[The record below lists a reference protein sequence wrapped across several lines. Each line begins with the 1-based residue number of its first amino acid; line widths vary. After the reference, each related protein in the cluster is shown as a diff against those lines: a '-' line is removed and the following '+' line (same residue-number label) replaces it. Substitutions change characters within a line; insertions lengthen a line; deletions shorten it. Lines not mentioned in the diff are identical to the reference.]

1 MFYNLPVLYPF
12 GFFETLFALSDNIT
26 NDFSKEIFVPSLEQ
40 VSLPTENKVQYIY
53 NYDLAVS
60 SNKKVDYYID
70 WMLLYPI
77 VSESVDLK
85 TKSFSSINI
94 EFDEIITKN
103 DLIISVSNE
112 YWSVFSRYPQDGNF
126 TLFYYFNLTQPLSF
140 LPFIEFE
147 LTPFYIFLTGVAPVL
162 SEVLIVGNNKFGL
175 LPEYLLSDLSIHL

>member
-70 WMLLYPI
+70 
-77 VSESVDLK
+77 
-85 TKSFSSINI
+85 
-94 EFDEIITKN
+94 
-103 DLIISVSNE
+103 
-112 YWSVFSRYPQDGNF
+112 
-126 TLFYYFNLTQPLSF
+126 
-140 LPFIEFE
+140 
-147 LTPFYIFLTGVAPVL
+147 
-162 SEVLIVGNNKFGL
+162 
-175 LPEYLLSDLSIHL
+175 